1 VKKTSKSLSTER
13 AFPERREMR
22 RNRTRNKKYMS
33 EDFESIFTE
42 KKDLLSDAYNQDYV
56 EEEIVT
62 ADDMVR

>member
-1 VKKTSKSLSTER
+1 
-13 AFPERREMR
+13 
-22 RNRTRNKKYMS
+22 MS